1 MGNKCRQKNKKKHL
15 RRWLGVGTE
24 QPSTQIKLKIKQYIS
39 DLCKICYNKARS
51 SKIQLRYFLTLGCV
65 IVLSSVGSLVSN
77 KQWDDAVAFFVRRS
91 LNADS
96 LVYIAGFIS
105 WNLQQFGNLH
115 KLYLSQI
122 RLKAGHTPLHPIS
135 LGKHAKNEPKD
146 VDNTKDETWFSSRLR
161 PQKKLVQRLH
171 HKWEMFHSAGL

>member
-1 MGNKCRQKNKKKHL
+1 M
-15 RRWLGVGTE
+15 
-24 QPSTQIKLKIKQYIS
+24 
-39 DLCKICYNKARS
+39 
-51 SKIQLRYFLTLGCV
+51 
-65 IVLSSVGSLVSN
+65 LSSVGSLVSN

-105 WNLQQFGNLH
+105 WNLQQFGYLR

-122 RLKAGHTPLHPIS
+122 RLKAGHTPLHSIS

-161 PQKKLVQRLH
+161 LQKSWCEGCTTNGKCFTVQDCNNPSLGNTQLRPQGACFIFYWECHWYKPGQPRKKKLTI
-171 HKWEMFHSAGL
+171 KGTCTGAN